1 MDDEARAELLLAG
14 PCGRRLC
21 LNVAIG
27 VRDSLWPSHLHAAWE
42 LGNEK
47 LLAVFLADLDG
58 VDVAAV
64 AGTSDESAFLDAL
77 EEAVADAAYWQEPS
91 EYDILLSDP
100 RVVSALRPV
109 ASAVAAAPAA
119 GWWTTPIAPNDQHF
133 VSWTGDRAKLAKP
146 PGLQGT
152 ADRLAQWKAAT
163 VEDERAAHSR
173 PADPTAPYGGCW
185 WSAPNWPGLVTTS
198 RSVGPLPAVQLRLIE
213 DPIGDTRA
221 RVARLQPRPECRVYE
236 VSQPGDWVDLVARY
250 PLDVDRSRRHDWWR
264 TTGSQGPWLIPDWS
278 AVAADYHGVHLT
290 VLGYLGTAGRALP
303 VGQGATLLAGWDPT
317 SLTGSRTCSTR
328 PHPRSPG
335 AARRKSRTAGRRNP
349 AEGQSRS
356 AEGTPA
362 SGGG

>member
-109 ASAVAAAPAA
+109 ASAVAAALQPAGGQPRLRRTTSTSSA
-119 GWWTTPIAPNDQHF
+119 GREIER
-133 VSWTGDRAKLAKP
+133 SWRNRRGCRGRPTGSPSGKP
-146 PGLQGT
+146 
-152 ADRLAQWKAAT
+152 R
-163 VEDERAAHSR
+163 RSR
-173 PADPTAPYGGCW
+173 TSGPPTLGRRTQPHPTAGAGG
-185 WSAPNWPGLVTTS
+185 
-198 RSVGPLPAVQLRLIE
+198 Q
-213 DPIGDTRA
+213 
-221 RVARLQPRPECRVYE
+221 RP
-236 VSQPGDWVDLVARY
+236 
-250 PLDVDRSRRHDWWR
+250 
-264 TTGSQGPWLIPDWS
+264 T
-278 AVAADYHGVHLT
+278 
-290 VLGYLGTAGRALP
+290 GRAWSP
-303 VGQGATLLAGWDPT
+303 
-317 SLTGSRTCSTR
+317 
-328 PHPRSPG
+328 PR
-335 AARRKSRTAGRRNP
+335 GR
-349 AEGQSRS
+349 
-356 AEGTPA
+356 
-362 SGGG
+362 SGRCPRYS